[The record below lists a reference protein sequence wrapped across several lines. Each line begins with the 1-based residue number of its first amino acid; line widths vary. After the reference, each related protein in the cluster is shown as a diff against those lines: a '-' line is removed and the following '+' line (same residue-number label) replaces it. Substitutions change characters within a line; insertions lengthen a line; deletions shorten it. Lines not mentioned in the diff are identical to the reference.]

1 MVPSETIYSKNL
13 SGMIRSR
20 EMERE
25 DSPPTGAGPART
37 TAFRGSQQREQ
48 PPAPGAPAPPGQD
61 GARGRAEP
69 AGGGALAPP
78 PTARSLGFTISS
90 LGYAVAARFAQTL
103 APLGLEPREFALM
116 RAVSAAQGQ
125 TQQAIAG
132 AMHVPASRMV
142 ALIDTLEARG
152 LVERRHNPRDRRAR
166 ELHLTAAGA
175 ELLTEALGRA
185 GAFERALSDGLSDAE
200 REQLLEMLQ
209 RVGGTLGVPAGVHA
223 AATDGAAGAAW
234 PVRA

>member
-1 MVPSETIYSKNL
+1 MVPGETIYSKNL
-13 SGMIRSR
+13 SGMIRSS
-20 EMERE
+20 EMERDE
-25 DSPPTGAGPART
+25 SPPAGAGRVQT
-37 TAFRGSQQREQ
+37 TAFRGSQPEQ
-48 PPAPGAPAPPGQD
+48 PLAPGASTAPGRD
-61 GARGRAEP
+61 HARGRAEP
-69 AGGGALAPP
+69 AASGALASP